1 MEKETIVLSVNDFDE
16 LKRNSWAGALQTL
29 DAIKEKGKEEEFL
42 SILNDI
48 LTMNAEEKV
57 YWNETQLNDFIW
69 FEDDYIEEIL
79 GVKLW
84 EE

>member
-29 DAIKEKGKEEEFL
+29 DAIEKKGKEEEFV

-48 LTMNAEEKV
+48 LTMNAQEKV
-57 YWNETQLNDFIW
+57 YWNETQLNDFLW
-69 FEDDYIEEIL
+69 FDTDYIEEIL